1 MQLLVV
7 GAGEMGRWLAD
18 TLAPRV
24 DGVAFA
30 DRDAAAAE
38 AAARGQTG
46 VESRA
51 VALETGAS
59 FDVVALAVPI
69 PAVGAAVRSHAPNAT
84 GALVDVT
91 GAMEPALEAM
101 ERHAVS
107 EYASFHPLFA
117 PPRAPGR
124 VAYVPG
130 DPGGTVGR
138 LRSAMADAGNEVFET
153 TAADHDT
160 AMESVQTKAH
170 AAVLAY
176 ALAAEPVD
184 ERFHTP
190 VSSSLAELVATVT
203 EGEPRVYADVQ
214 ETFAGA
220 EGVADA
226 ARSVADAVGD
236 EAAFRA
242 LFETARE
249 QVDGLEPRAA
259 TVDGEQN
266 RAQSGERDADTFDDD
281 GGAP

>member
-18 TLAPRV
+18 TLASRV
-24 DGVAFA
+24 DEVAFA

-38 AAARGQTG
+38 TAAREQTG

-59 FDVVALAVPI
+59 FDVVGLAVPI

-101 ERHAVS
+101 DRHAVS

-138 LRSAMADAGNEVFET
+138 VRSAVADAGNELFET
-153 TAADHDT
+153 TAEEHDS
-160 AMESVQTKAH
+160 AMESVQAKAH

-190 VSSSLAELVATVT
+190 VSGSLAELVATVT
-203 EGEPRVYADVQ
+203 EGDAGVYADVQ
-214 ETFAGA
+214 ETFAGSGA
-220 EGVADA
+220 VADA
-226 ARSVADAVGD
+226 AESVADAVGD
-236 EAAFRA
+236 EATFRE
-242 LFETARE
+242 LFESARD
-249 QVDGLEPRAA
+249 QVDGLEPRAVA
-259 TVDGEQN
+259 GSD
-266 RAQSGERDADTFDDD
+266 ERDAGVHGD
-281 GGAP
+281 GGDA

>member
-30 DRDAAAAE
+30 DRDAATAE
-38 AAARGQTG
+38 AAAREQTG

-51 VALETGAS
+51 VALETGES

-69 PAVGAAVRSHAPNAT
+69 PAIGAAVRSHAPNAT

-138 LRSAMADAGNEVFET
+138 VRSAMADAGNEVFET
-153 TAADHDT
+153 TAEKHDA
-160 AMESVQTKAH
+160 AMESVQSKAH

-190 VSSSLAELVATVT
+190 VSASLAELVATVT
-203 EGEPRVYADVQ
+203 EGDARVYADVQ
-214 ETFAGA
+214 ETFAGSEA
-220 EGVADA
+220 VADA
-226 ARSVADAVGD
+226 ARAVADAVGD
-236 EAAFRA
+236 EAAFRE

-249 QVDGLEPRAA
+249 QVDGLEPRV
-259 TVDGEQN
+259 TELD
-266 RAQSGERDADTFDDD
+266 SERDDAQAGDAPGDN
-281 GGAP
+281 GGVS